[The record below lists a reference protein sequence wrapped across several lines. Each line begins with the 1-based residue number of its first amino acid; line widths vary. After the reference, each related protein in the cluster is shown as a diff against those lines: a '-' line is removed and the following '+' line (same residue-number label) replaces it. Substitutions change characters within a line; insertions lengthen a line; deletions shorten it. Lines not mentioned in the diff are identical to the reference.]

1 MWKIFVIV
9 VDKNNINTM
18 LAYYI
23 SGSNGFTI
31 RTQPTGS
38 SSLTLRLQNM
48 YTLVDTTSSISSYSY
63 NAYESML
70 SFTASI
76 VSASVGDEYRASITS
91 GTASIW
97 HGSIQVYASQSI
109 DKPVYKT
116 QNDGYVSHVT
126 ENQYIIMD

>member
-1 MWKIFVIV
+1 
-9 VDKNNINTM
+9 M

-38 SSLTLRLQNM
+38 SSLTLQLQNM
-48 YTLVDTTSSISSYSY
+48 YTLVNTSSSISGSSY

-76 VSASVGDEYRASITS
+76 VSASVGDEYRVSINS

-116 QNDGYVSHVT
+116 QNDGYVSHIT
-126 ENQYIIMD
+126 ENKYIIMD

>member
-1 MWKIFVIV
+1 
-9 VDKNNINTM
+9 M

-48 YTLVDTTSSISSYSY
+48 YTLVNTSSSISSYTY

-76 VSASVGDEYRASITS
+76 VSASVGDEYRASINS

-116 QNDGYVSHVT
+116 QNDGYVSHTT

>member
-1 MWKIFVIV
+1 
-9 VDKNNINTM
+9 M

-38 SSLTLRLQNM
+38 SSLTLQLQNM
-48 YTLVDTTSSISSYSY
+48 YTLVNTSSSISSYTY

-70 SFTASI
+70 SFSASI

-91 GTASIW
+91 GTSSIW

-116 QNDGYVSHVT
+116 QNDGYVSNIT